1 MIFSFVYYVTF
12 YKKYA
17 LLNLKK
23 KKGNWKR
30 EKWPQIF
37 KRKTEGKV
45 RWHDYELPREE
56 DSPGKN
62 LEDRGAWCAT
72 VHGAQS

>member
-23 KKGNWKR
+23 KK
-30 EKWPQIF
+30 
-37 KRKTEGKV
+37 RK
-45 RWHDYELPREE
+45 LEE
-56 DSPGKN
+56 RKMTSN
-62 LEDRGAWCAT
+62 F
-72 VHGAQS
+72 